1 MFDNDL
7 FKMAFIFAIPIIAV
21 TGGIIMGI
29 VRTMGEQRLAELAR
43 RERIAAIERGIDP
56 DKLPPM
62 PPSDGYSH
70 ESYAGY
76 GGNGRLRRA
85 HGLMIAGTI
94 LIAVGIALFA
104 LLLAVEPHKSNWM
117 VGLLPLLTGCALIVS
132 SLIVWPRNKKA

>member
-7 FKMAFIFAIPIIAV
+7 FKMAFIFALPIIAV

-29 VRTMGEQRLAELAR
+29 IRTMGEQRLAELAR

-62 PPSDGYSH
+62 PAPDGYNT
-70 ESYAGY
+70 GY
-76 GGNGRLRRA
+76 GVGNGRLRRA

-104 LLLAVEPHKSNWM
+104 LLAAVEPDKAHKLL
-117 VGLLPLLTGCALIVS
+117 GLLPLLTGCALIVS
-132 SLIVWPRNKKA
+132 SFVVWPRKSA